1 MVKEV
6 CVLRLGHRIYRDIRT
21 TTHCALTARAF
32 GAKNIIILGEE
43 DNSIKKTIQTV
54 VENWGGQ
61 FKAEFAHDLKKEI
74 IKIKKEKYSLVHLT
88 MYGEKIEKKINEIRK
103 KKKVC
108 IIIGAEK
115 VPPIVYKESDYNIS
129 VGNQPH
135 SEVAALAVTLNE
147 LFEGK
152 TLNKKFVNAKIKI
165 IPQKKGK
172 KTKKTRL
179 V

>member
-1 MVKEV
+1 MVKDV

-32 GAKNIIILGEE
+32 GAKKIIVVGEE
-43 DNSIKKTIQTV
+43 DNSIKKTIQNV
-54 VENWGGQ
+54 VENWGGK
-61 FKAEFAHDLKKEI
+61 FEIDFSSDLKKEI
-74 IKIKKEKYSLVHLT
+74 KKRKKEKYTLVHLT
-88 MYGEKIEKKINEIRK
+88 MYGERIGEKIKEIRK
-103 KKKVC
+103 IKKVC

-152 TLNKKFVNAKIKI
+152 ALNKKFNKAQIKI